1 MDTIHILRVPK
12 GIDHVNNPEEIWI
25 ETHRSSI
32 NVLSVQETIK
42 AFEFE
47 FVITTHPLAVPSPA
61 GGLWWRP
68 FVAESIPIPPA
79 AVRTWGYK
87 EGPVGRWEMRPILQS
102 QNAPVPYPTM
112 LHSEQKCAH
121 FCSEWST
128 VGYGRGA
135 FWDSWIRSIEHMDHD
150 GQYIRNLTD
159 DLEFKNLLESD
170 RSSSIDQDEQ
180 VLAYYDI
187 FIGFVSTSIQHRRHI
202 FHSNTHPYT

>member
-1 MDTIHILRVPK
+1 MDTK
-12 GIDHVNNPEEIWI
+12 
-25 ETHRSSI
+25 SSI
-32 NVLSVQETIK
+32 IHHCAFGTRDNKV
-42 AFEFE
+42 FEFE

-68 FVAESIPIPPA
+68 FVVESIPVPPA

-135 FWDSWIRSIEHMDHD
+135 FWDLWIRSIEHMDHV
-150 GQYIRNLTD
+150 GQHIRSVTD
-159 DLEFKNLLESD
+159 HLKWNNLLESD
-170 RSSSIDQDEQ
+170 WFFDQDDQ
-180 VLAYYDI
+180 VLAYCDI
-187 FIGFVSTSIQHRRHI
+187 FIGFVSTQHIRHI
-202 FHSNTHPYT
+202 IHSYTHPYT